1 MIQPHD
7 HISVCICTYRRPLL
21 LKNLLARLARQRTE
35 GRFTYSIDVIDNDGS
50 ESARRIVEDFESE
63 SGVAVRYDTEK
74 ERGFSHIRNRAV
86 RNAEGNFIAFIDDDE
101 YPAEDWLYRLYDLCL
116 STRADGI
123 LGPIIPHFE
132 SDPPQWIVRGRLCD
146 RKTFNTGTVIEKSSD
161 TRTGNVLLNRA
172 LFENDS
178 QPFDPRFGSMG
189 GEDVNFFK
197 RMMESGKIFV
207 WCNEAPVWEAVPR
220 ERMERSYFL
229 KRALLRG
236 YLESKDVRLFS
247 SSVMRSAI
255 AVILYTMALPVCL
268 LRGQHE
274 FMKYLIKNCDH
285 LGKLLG
291 VCGITLFTERSF

>member
-1 MIQPHD
+1 MIPPDD
-7 HISVCICTYRRPLL
+7 HISVCICTYKRPLL
-21 LKNLLARLARQRTE
+21 LKNLLVRLVGQRTE
-35 GRFTYSIDVIDNDGS
+35 DRFTYSIDVIDNDVS
-50 ESARRIVEDFESE
+50 ESARGVVEDFSSE
-63 SGVAVRYDTEK
+63 SGVTVRYDTEK

-101 YPAEDWLYRLYDLCL
+101 YPAEDWLYRLYDLCQ

-132 SDPPQWIVRGRLCD
+132 VDPPLWVVNGKLCD
-146 RKTFNTGTVIEKSSD
+146 RKTFDTGTIIEKSSD
-161 TRTGNVLLNRA
+161 TRTGNVLLKKA

-178 QPFDPRFGSMG
+178 QPFDPRFGTMG

-197 RMMESGKIFV
+197 RMMESGKVFV

-220 ERMERSYFL
+220 ERMRRSYFV

-236 YLESKDVRLFS
+236 YLESKGERLFS
-247 SSVMRSAI
+247 SSVMKSAI
-255 AVILYTMALPVCL
+255 AVVLYTASLPMCFL
-268 LRGQHE
+268 LGQHV